1 MAPTRSY
8 GDVPKPH
15 TYAAGCRLAPLKN
28 PFTASELDDIPP
40 VKAQFFYTSLVPI
53 DDPLSTSTIAASTDA
68 NSTKGTTQPFSV
80 GDNNELERA
89 WLSLSTDEYRRNH
102 GAAQRDRSPSPSL
115 AKINNARL
123 EAIVRELALRH
134 VALHA
139 SERPAHEFME
149 AGFDAALDQDE
160 PEGRCCAEL
169 VADVGVA
176 LRTSFC
182 ALARRW
188 QPDLDRDKVAQR
200 VMDAI
205 KQLGESLLEPDRRR
219 DSSVASVRLVGAIN
233 VKSAAA
239 EGQSS
244 SRPSSRRDSRS
255 LPQGVQAAQVA
266 PIDTSVARSSLAR
279 TSAADDGLTGMPFV
293 RVGTPD
299 SNTFSPASSLPK
311 ATGALFGDRPADDQ
325 TRRGRQRSDTAQKR
339 KTSRE
344 ASRRLRAAST
354 VAKQKAASP
363 TSNVPVGVSR
373 LHEVSLPALQM
384 KPIYWSPVN
393 DISTVLR
400 ATWFYRDDM
409 RPIDPAV
416 ANQLEAGYRELKPHA
431 QTWQDE
437 LRSAIDVGPAGE
449 EKVSHPLWPPVP
461 KATNKKP
468 SKVPEALISHDP
480 FCAARCFRGEAAA
493 EGSRIENAHEDSSAA
508 SPTPRK
514 FDQYHVIYKDETTAY
529 LLKPSLKPSAYY
541 GRRPVAKIMK
551 GFNLGVAVVRGFD
564 AEVWA
569 KKHQKKPKQQVATSS
584 NVFSISQSLR
594 ETARLEGCQACRAT
608 DERGQV
614 TDLVLVAHG
623 IGQKLAERVETYH
636 FTHAINAFRRAI
648 NVELG
653 GEEIKSVLRDGQNGI
668 MVLPVNWR
676 QNLSFEDGGPLTA
689 DTKDTYA
696 PESFGLKDIEPK
708 TIPAVRGMI
717 SDVMFDVPFYMSHH
731 KPKMVAALVNE
742 ANRVY
747 RLWCRNNPGFAR
759 NGRVHII
766 AHSLGSVMTLE
777 VLSRQP
783 TSTPI
788 LDLDK
793 PAEET
798 HFEFDTKNL
807 FFLGSPSAFFLL
819 LERGALMPRRNR
831 RKPGVDPGDA
841 QSDEIV
847 GEAGAF
853 GCIAVDNI
861 YNVLAREDAVA
872 YLLNGTIDP
881 GYAASLK
888 TAYVPSATTG
898 FFQSVG
904 NAMWSLVPGFGS
916 GNAAAAATAAAA
928 RRKKAGAQDGEEYQH
943 EDQRPP
949 PLRLPSQLEL
959 EVHDFSREEMAE
971 QKAYLLNDNG
981 QVDYF
986 LRSTGGPLEIQ
997 YLNMLSAHSSYW
1009 YNTDLI
1015 RMLCVEIGRR
1025 PGRAHTLPAMRAI
1038 KSAKRVV

>member
-1 MAPTRSY
+1 MAPSRAPAE
-8 GDVPKPH
+8 VLKAH
-15 TYAAGCRLAPLKN
+15 TYDSGCRLAPLKY
-28 PFTASELDDIPP
+28 PFTSSELDGIPP
-40 VKAQFFYTSLVPI
+40 VKAQFFYTSIVPI

-68 NSTKGTTQPFSV
+68 HAAKGITQPFSE

-89 WLSLSTDEYRRNH
+89 WLGLATDDFRRNH
-102 GAAQRDRSPSPSL
+102 AFARRGRSPSPSL
-115 AKINNARL
+115 AQVNAKKL
-123 EAIVRELALRH
+123 EAIIHELAVKH
-134 VALHA
+134 VDIHA
-139 SERPAHEFME
+139 SEGAAQEFME
-149 AGFDAALDQDE
+149 TGFDDPVDQDE
-160 PEGRCCAEL
+160 SEVRCCADL
-169 VADVGVA
+169 VSDVGIA
-176 LRTSFC
+176 LRSSFC
-182 ALARRW
+182 AVSRRH
-188 QPDLDRDKVAQR
+188 QVDLDRENVTRR
-200 VMDAI
+200 VMAEI
-205 KQLGESLLEPDRRR
+205 KRLGESLIGQEQRR
-219 DSSVASVRLVGAIN
+219 DPSVAASVRLVGAIN
-233 VKSAAA
+233 VKSMAA
-239 EGQSS
+239 EGRSS
-244 SRPSSRRDSRS
+244 SRPASRRDSRS
-255 LPQGVQAAQVA
+255 LPQAVPNAQVA
-266 PIDTSVARSSLAR
+266 PIDTSVATSSLAR

-299 SNTFSPASSLPK
+299 SHTFSPGTSLPR
-311 ATGALFGDRPADDQ
+311 ATGAIFSDKQAEDQ
-325 TRRGRQRSDTAQKR
+325 PRRGRLRSNTAQKR

-344 ASRRLRAAST
+344 ASRKLQPPSSGIAEHEARSGTAS
-354 VAKQKAASP
+354 
-363 TSNVPVGVSR
+363 VPVGVSR
-373 LHEVSLPALQM
+373 LHEVTLPALQM

-400 ATWFYRDDM
+400 ATWFYKDDM
-409 RPIDPAV
+409 RPVDIAV

-437 LRSAIDVGPAGE
+437 LRSAVDVGPAGE
-449 EKVSHPLWPPVP
+449 EKVSHPLWPPIP
-461 KATNKKP
+461 KAANKQPAKI
-468 SKVPEALISHDP
+468 PEAAISHDP
-480 FCAARCFRGEAAA
+480 FCAGRCFRGEAAA
-493 EGSRIENAHEDSSAA
+493 EGSRVEDAHEDSAA
-508 SPTPRK
+508 GTTRARK

-551 GFNLGVAVVRGFD
+551 GFPLGIAVVRGFD
-564 AEVWA
+564 PEVWA
-569 KKHQKKPKQQVATSS
+569 KKHQKKSKQQAKTAP
-584 NVFSISQSLR
+584 NVFSLSQSLR
-594 ETARLEGCQACRAT
+594 ETRQDGCSACRAA

-653 GEEIKSVLRDGQNGI
+653 SEEIKSVLRDGQNGI

-676 QNLSFEDGGPLTA
+676 QNLSFEDGGPMTA
-689 DTKDTYA
+689 DDKDAYA
-696 PESFGLKDIEPK
+696 PESFGLRDIEPK

-717 SDVMFDVPFYMSHH
+717 SDVMFDIPFYMSHH
-731 KPKMVAALVNE
+731 KPKMVAALVSE

-747 RLWCRNNPGFAR
+747 RLWCRNNQGFAR
-759 NGRVHII
+759 NGRVHIL

-783 TSTPI
+783 TSI
-788 LDLDK
+788 SVLDLNK
-793 PAEET
+793 PAEVD

-807 FFLGSPSAFFLL
+807 FFIGSPSAFFLL

-831 RKPGVDPGDA
+831 WKPGVDPTVV
-841 QSDEIV
+841 QPDEIV
-847 GEAGAF
+847 GESGAF

-861 YNVLAREDAVA
+861 YNILAREDAVA
-872 YLLNGTIDP
+872 YLLNGTVDP
-881 GYAASLK
+881 AYAASLK

-904 NAMWSLVPGFGS
+904 NAMWSMVPGMS
-916 GNAAAAATAAAA
+916 SSATKDKPTNPAA
-928 RRKKAGAQDGEEYQH
+928 E

-959 EVHDFSREEMAE
+959 EVHDFTREEMAE

-981 QVDYF
+981 QIDYF
-986 LRSTGGPLEIQ
+986 IRSGGGPLEIQ

-1015 RMLCVEIGRR
+1015 RMLCMEIGRK
-1025 PGRAHTLPAMRAI
+1025 PGRKNTLPAMRAV
-1038 KSAKRVV
+1038 KNAKRVI